1 MSSPSEAFAAAEE
14 DEPDE
19 GDRKSDQVMWRLIKY
34 ERRKLMWQTLF
45 RFLRRLER
53 ALKERDRGH
62 VERDEEEEES
72 EQDSPGASSP
82 LLATAKPSIGGR
94 FSRQK
99 RVANVYSFEPD
110 RSRIFSDKDYLS
122 D

>member
-1 MSSPSEAFAAAEE
+1 MSSPSEAFAAAQE

-19 GDRKSDQVMWRLIKY
+19 GDRKSDQVMCRLVKY
-34 ERRKLMWQTLF
+34 ESRELTWQSLL

-62 VERDEEEEES
+62 AERDEEEETEP
-72 EQDSPGASSP
+72 DSPGASSP
-82 LLATAKPSIGGR
+82 LLAKAKTPTGGR

-99 RVANVYSFEPD
+99 RVANAYSFEPD
-110 RSRIFSDKDYLS
+110 RSRILSDKDYLS